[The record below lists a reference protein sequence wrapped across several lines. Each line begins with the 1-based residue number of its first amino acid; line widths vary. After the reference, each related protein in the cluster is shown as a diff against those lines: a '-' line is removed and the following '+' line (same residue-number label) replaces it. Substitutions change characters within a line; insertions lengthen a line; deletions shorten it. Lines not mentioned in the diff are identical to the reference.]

1 MDRQQMDQQ
10 IEQILQQARRH
21 IVEQASVSLQSM
33 AQMEDL
39 IYGELNRCKAQI
51 LQVWCN
57 QAKDDSARP
66 LCPYCGGPMRHK
78 GSRKRT
84 LLCQSGQVELK
95 RTRWW
100 CDACKASFFPL
111 DNTATV
117 AGYPVTPRAAQVAV
131 EEASER
137 SYGQAVEHLARSHGV
152 RMGKELLENLTQ
164 TVGEYWLAQD
174 RQEVVSAKSLR
185 TAPAEQCMAEES
197 ATGGSSVVGRM
208 IWLLGRPDADS
219 VAESPEKPPP
229 SSGHT
234 HWLRRYRR

>member
-1 MDRQQMDQQ
+1 M
-10 IEQILQQARRH
+10 
-21 IVEQASVSLQSM
+21 
-33 AQMEDL
+33 
-39 IYGELNRCKAQI
+39 
-51 LQVWCN
+51 
-57 QAKDDSARP
+57 
-66 LCPYCGGPMRHK
+66 
-78 GSRKRT
+78 
-84 LLCQSGQVELK
+84 
-95 RTRWW
+95 
-100 CDACKASFFPL
+100 
-111 DNTATV
+111 

-229 SSGHT
+229 SCGHT
-234 HWLRRYRR
+234 LLTHCRQKTLDFSRVCGDKAPIWMFQVRAQCVFYR